1 MTMTRTLLTLVLL
14 AGLGACGRGGKDEV
28 DANDAS
34 RTLEHQRTEV
44 RKTARELVLAA
55 EKRLRGTTRNSSS
68 GFRGCESAFSEQ
80 FRNFRYL
87 AQARIDTGPDSGTAY
102 LEKLRP
108 ALEDAGFTVEDLRE
122 GPNGF
127 TTLAAAK
134 GDLSAAFVHTG
145 GPFVGL
151 DVSGR
156 CVEVPEDQREAW
168 LRKQEPNPEIR
179 EIR

>member
-14 AGLGACGRGGKDEV
+14 AALGACSRGGKDEV
-28 DANDAS
+28 DARDAS

-44 RKTARELVLAA
+44 RLMARDLVIAA
-55 EKRLRGTTRNSSS
+55 EKHLPGTTRNSSS
-68 GFRGCESAFSEQ
+68 GFRGCESSFSEQ
-80 FRNFRYL
+80 FRTFQYL
-87 AQARIDTGPDSGTAY
+87 AQARIDTGPGSAASY

-108 ALEDAGFTVEDLRE
+108 VLEDAGFTVEDLRTE
-122 GPNGF
+122 PNGF

-134 GDLSAAFVHTG
+134 DDLSASFVHTG

-156 CVEVPEDQREAW
+156 CVEVPEDQREVW
-168 LRKQEPNPEIR
+168 LRKKESDPEIR
-179 EIR
+179 